1 MDLYVSILRLKL
13 VFLVC
18 IYLPKCKQFLHCLVP
33 SLMPVKDGILG
44 FTLDASEQG
53 QYLRP
58 FALYLV
64 CRTWFFYRVAPEL
77 IVFQVIQVSRKPNG
91 QFAICLSRTILV
103 FQIQLHQ
110 SSIFEVDLVDAVL
123 GGSHLSTRL

>member
-1 MDLYVSILRLKL
+1 
-13 VFLVC
+13 
-18 IYLPKCKQFLHCLVP
+18 
-33 SLMPVKDGILG
+33 MPVKDGILG

-58 FALYLV
+58 FALHLV
-64 CRTWFFYRVAPEL
+64 CRTWFFYRVAPELIVL

-123 GGSHLSTRL
+123 GGSYLSTRL

>member
-1 MDLYVSILRLKL
+1 MDLDVSILRLKL
-13 VFLVC
+13 MFLVC

-33 SLMPVKDGILG
+33 SLMSVKDGILG
-44 FTLDASEQG
+44 FTLDASKQG

-64 CRTWFFYRVAPEL
+64 CRTWFFYQVASEL
-77 IVFQVIQVSRKPNG
+77 IVFQVIQVSRKSNG
-91 QFAICLSRTILV
+91 QFVICLLQTILI

-110 SSIFEVDLVDAVL
+110 LSIFEVDLVDAVL
-123 GGSHLSTRL
+123 GRSHLSTCL